1 MKVDVKEIEGR
12 VVIDNSWGSV
22 SESEGS
28 RERTVNDKAQIGRSN
43 NFQCFIAYGIT
54 DWQQLIEYF
63 KIASRED
70 LNAFNTKR
78 WLITETMDRL
88 IVNLWSLHFVKMY
101 QNATLCFINM
111 YNYMPSL
118 KVHNTGEHMCVC
130 RERERA

>member
-1 MKVDVKEIEGR
+1 MEGIASLR
-12 VVIDNSWGSV
+12 FLVG
-22 SESEGS
+22 GL
-28 RERTVNDKAQIGRSN
+28 ND
-43 NFQCFIAYGIT
+43 FQCSVAQWGNCGGK
-54 DWQQLIEYF
+54 QLIEYF